1 MAIKLKNGAEF
12 LHIPK
17 TGGTWVSSILNENN
31 LISSDKGHKHAD
43 YDANLFDFDSNL
55 FPMGKGRKRNLL
67 LLLSL
72 LKTKGIMKDTS
83 HLNQPFRFC
92 FVRHP
97 LLWYES
103 WWKFMETVKW
113 RDFGK
118 TNSPNMWHP
127 NAILNGLGSSDFNE
141 FIWNVIQ
148 KRPGYVSE
156 LFMSYTKSGI
166 NFIGRTESLN
176 QDMIDVLNIL
186 DIEID
191 TTKILK
197 APKFHES
204 RKLEVEWD
212 PKLRDMMLKLELPSL
227 IHYGYLNEK
236 EQLEYGLHKYISPN
250 KALHLNDT
258 F

>member
-17 TGGTWVSSILNENN
+17 TGGRWVASLLDSNN
-31 LISSDKGHKHAD
+31 LIAHNKGHKHAD
-43 YDANLFDFDSNL
+43 YDSNLFDYDSNL
-55 FPMGKGRKRNLL
+55 FPIGKGRKRNLL
-67 LLLSL
+67 RLWSL
-72 LKTKGIMKDTS
+72 LKTKGILKDTS
-83 HLNQPFRFC
+83 HNISPYRFC

-97 LLWYES
+97 LSWYES
-103 WWKFMETVKW
+103 WWKYMETIGW
-113 RDFGK
+113 RDFGE
-118 TNSPNMWHP
+118 TNSASLWHP
-127 NAILNGLGSSDFNE
+127 NSILNGLGSHDFNE
-141 FIWNVIQ
+141 FVWNVIK

-176 QDMIDVLNIL
+176 QDMLDVMNIL

-191 TTKILK
+191 KSKILD

-204 RKLEVEWD
+204 KKVQIEWD

-227 IHYGYLNEK
+227 IHFGYINEK
-236 EQLEYGLHKYISPN
+236 EQRDFGLHKFIPPN
-250 KALHLNDT
+250 TALHLK
-258 F
+258 